1 MTPEQIQSLLDALAP
16 LDSPFLLTPD
26 ERVALDVVRK
36 ALLDMQQ
43 GGDISPE
50 IEGVLPHKLRLWTR
64 VSVAYF
70 HPASPRTVTAPPLK
84 PPT

>member
-1 MTPEQIQSLLDALAP
+1 MTPEEIQNVLDALAP

-26 ERVALDVVRK
+26 ERVALDIVRK
-36 ALLDMQQ
+36 ALLDMQK

-50 IEGVLPHKLRLWTR
+50 IEGVLPHKIRLWTR
-64 VSVAYF
+64 VTVGYS
-70 HPASPRTVTAPPLK
+70 HPASPRPVTAPPLT